1 MADCKTGHKFK
12 NWSHTLKFKPRQFC
26 KPKTEQ
32 RIAEIVKEARARH
45 GCVRTQG
52 AGHSFSQLL
61 PTDDTLVSLDDMDN
75 EWIAVQG
82 KEVRVPAGM
91 RLKDLVKALKKE
103 KLALKNL
110 GSITEQSIAGAV
122 STGTHGT
129 GLTLGSISTHIVAA
143 KLVDGLGNVV
153 TLPKGDP
160 RLRAASLGLGAVGIL
175 TEVTLECVD
184 LYKLEYNAYV
194 GKFDDAM
201 AILDRLAVENER
213 VLLWWLVP
221 LFDRDE
227 VVILTKNKP
236 GTPPGALASAPE
248 RILRS

>member
-1 MADCKTGHKFK
+1 MRLGRRPLFPSPHD
-12 NWSHTLKFKPRQFC
+12 
-26 KPKTEQ
+26 
-32 RIAEIVKEARARH
+32 
-45 GCVRTQG
+45 
-52 AGHSFSQLL
+52 
-61 PTDDTLVSLDDMDN
+61 DDTLVSLDDMDN

-153 TLPKGDP
+153 TLPKGDHGQSRQP
-160 RLRAASLGLGAVGIL
+160 RAGRRGDPQVTLGAS
-175 TEVTLECVD
+175 TSTSS
-184 LYKLEYNAYV
+184 
-194 GKFDDAM
+194 
-201 AILDRLAVENER
+201 
-213 VLLWWLVP
+213 
-221 LFDRDE
+221 
-227 VVILTKNKP
+227 T
-236 GTPPGALASAPE
+236 TPTSASSTMP
-248 RILRS
+248 